1 MLKTYYTYYN
11 EINEFIVN
19 LKIRNKYNYYL
30 IDLLK
35 NLKYL

>member
-11 EINEFIVN
+11 EMNEFIDN